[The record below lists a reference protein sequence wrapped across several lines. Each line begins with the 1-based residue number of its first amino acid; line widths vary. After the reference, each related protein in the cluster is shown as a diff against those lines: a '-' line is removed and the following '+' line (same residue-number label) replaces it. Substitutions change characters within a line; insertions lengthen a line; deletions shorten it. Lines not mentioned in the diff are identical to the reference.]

1 MELFQISPQAG
12 YPPFWSTNRTELFGL
27 IARGKYSLPE
37 QEWKSISDGAKRL
50 IKSMVRNFFRG
61 RCNIVNTTYGNF
73 YTPYLGRLGKVNL
86 VPHEV

>member
-27 IARGKYSLPE
+27 IARGKYSLPD

-61 RCNIVNTTYGNF
+61 RSNTVDTTVTFIPLIY
-73 YTPYLGRLGKVNL
+73 V
-86 VPHEV
+86 V